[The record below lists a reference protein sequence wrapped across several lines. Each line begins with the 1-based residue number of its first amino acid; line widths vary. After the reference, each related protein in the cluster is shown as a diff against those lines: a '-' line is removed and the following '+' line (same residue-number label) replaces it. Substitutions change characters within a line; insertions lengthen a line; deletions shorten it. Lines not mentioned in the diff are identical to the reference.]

1 MVPYRYNRRWL
12 CLLAPLLAA
21 VSMPAW
27 GAECWQGWG
36 YMVEAKTLAYKS
48 GQSLY
53 VTNGPADWQSRKWI
67 RLYPIDQATGRRI
80 TNKKPLYIRPT
91 NPTRV
96 GSGAWSKEIED
107 VAQVKGSKLSL
118 MLRFSHIL
126 PPPNARTLNDNFS
139 RWACG
144 LGDAKPAPRR

>member
-1 MVPYRYNRRWL
+1 MVPYRNKCRSL
-12 CLLAPLLAA
+12 FLLAPIIAA
-21 VSMPAW
+21 VSTPAW

-36 YMVEAKTLAYKS
+36 YMVEPRTLAYKS

-53 VTNGPADWQSRKWI
+53 VTDGPADWQSRKWI

-80 TNKKPLYIRPT
+80 TNRKPIFIRPS

-107 VAQVKGSKLSL
+107 VAQVKGSNLSL

-126 PPPNARTLNDNFS
+126 PPPNSRTLNDNFS

-144 LGDAKPAPRR
+144 LGDAKTAPRR

>member
-1 MVPYRYNRRWL
+1 MIPCRKIGLWL
-12 CLLAPLLAA
+12 CFLAPAA
-21 VSMPAW
+21 VSIPVPAW
-27 GAECWQGWG
+27 SAECWQGWG
-36 YMVEAKTLAYKS
+36 YMVEARTLAYKS

-53 VTNGPADWQSRKWI
+53 VTDGPVDWQSRKWI
-67 RLYPIDQATGRRI
+67 RLYPIDQGTGRRV
-80 TNKKPLYIRPT
+80 TTKKPFFIRPT

-118 MLRFSHIL
+118 MLRFSHIV

-144 LGDAKPAPRR
+144 LGDAQPASRR